1 MGDKST
7 AQDVEKATSQ
17 FTKRMVNEYE
27 ERKTES
33 MREFRLYR
41 VWGLV
46 VGVGLISPTASSPHN
61 SAPRLVQP
69 GNRGR
74 A

>member
-1 MGDKST
+1 MGVQST
-7 AQDVEKATSQ
+7 AQDVEKAAREFK
-17 FTKRMVNEYE
+17 FTTRMVNEYE
-27 ERKTES
+27 ERKKES

-46 VGVGLISPTASSPHN
+46 VGVGLISQPLPTA
-61 SAPRLVQP
+61 QP
-69 GNRGR
+69 QRWPAGNRGH